1 MKGIY
6 PSLISI
12 VFKCLYYNVQNYKKN
27 SNKTNLSQLFSVL
40 LQKKFDYQEF
50 DDHQRKIVTTNKLS
64 RQ

>member
-1 MKGIY
+1 MFI
-6 PSLISI
+6 
-12 VFKCLYYNVQNYKKN
+12 YYNVQNYKKN